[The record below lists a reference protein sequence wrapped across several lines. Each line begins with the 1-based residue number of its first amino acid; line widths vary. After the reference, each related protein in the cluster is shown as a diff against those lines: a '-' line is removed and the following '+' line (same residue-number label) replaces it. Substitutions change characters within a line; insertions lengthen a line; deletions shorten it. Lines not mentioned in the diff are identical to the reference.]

1 MRRRRR
7 PTTDQLSDN
16 ELKTQVDRSN
26 VPRHIAV
33 IMDGNGRWAKQR
45 NLPRVEGHKASRQ
58 SIRDTVE
65 SCDDIGVEFLTLYT
79 FSAENW
85 NRPEHEVRALMA
97 LIEIAL
103 REEADGLHRRN
114 AKVRLLGD
122 SKPLPQSLIDEI
134 ARVEDLTA
142 RNSGITVQLAIN
154 YGGRQEIVH
163 AATQLA
169 ADVAAGRV
177 LLDNID
183 ESFFTRYL
191 YRPDSPDPDLLIR
204 TGGDIRVSNY
214 LLWQIAYAEIYVTE
228 VLWPDF
234 RKANLYQAVL
244 DYQRRER
251 RFGGVEN
258 VA

>member
-1 MRRRRR
+1 
-7 PTTDQLSDN
+7 
-16 ELKTQVDRSN
+16 
-26 VPRHIAV
+26 
-33 IMDGNGRWAKQR
+33 MDGNGRWARQR

-65 SCDDIGVEFLTLYT
+65 SCDEIGVEFLTLYT
-79 FSAENW
+79 FSVENW
-85 NRPEHEVRALMA
+85 NRPENEVRALMA

-103 REEADGLHRRN
+103 REESEGLHRRN
-114 AKVRLLGD
+114 AKVRLFGD

-163 AATQLA
+163 AATQMA

-177 LLDNID
+177 SLDKID
-183 ESFFTRYL
+183 ESHFTRYL

-204 TGGDIRVSNY
+204 TGGDLRVSNY

-234 RKANLYQAVL
+234 READLYRAIL

-251 RFGGVEN
+251 RFGGVQN